1 MYVIQPFDRS
11 ALPVSIVHCLYF
23 GEKLSLFQHM
33 ISFSLSFF
41 FSLFIDI
48 HNVLVSSHFYWT
60 ASHAIGS
67 YSAVS
72 SRTNTPNPF
81 SGQQQQQ
88 QAQQQLSQQINRNEE
103 FAGI

>member
-1 MYVIQPFDRS
+1 MF
-11 ALPVSIVHCLYF
+11 IVYILVYES
-23 GEKLSLFQHM
+23 EKLSLFQHM

-41 FSLFIDI
+41 LIIDI

-88 QAQQQLSQQINRNEE
+88 QQVQQPLSQQISRNEE